1 MGKVKIISLKDCTD
15 NKQPVPKCDNETVYA
30 FFDDGKGGYSRRY
43 IAKVKL
49 VVPFEDV
56 KRNDKNLYNEWKRE
70 VKDYYWVF
78 AKETDYFVSCTVF
91 GYSEQPVWFVRTIG
105 GGWFSLECGS
115 FWWAGRLDV
124 TGGMCKDLGLPEP
137 KDWVAGVHYAGYNQ
151 N

>member
-15 NKQPVPKCDNETVYA
+15 NKQPVPKCDNKTVYA
-30 FFDDGKGGYSRRY
+30 FFDDGKCGYSRRY
-43 IAKVKL
+43 IAKVQL

-91 GYSEQPVWFVRTIG
+91 GYSEQPVWFVRTLD
-105 GGWFSLECGS
+105 GGWFSLDCGS
-115 FWWAGRLDV
+115 FWWAGSLDV
-124 TGGMCKDLGLPEP
+124 TGRKCKDLGLPEP

>member
-1 MGKVKIISLKDCTD
+1 MGKVKIISLKDFTD

-30 FFDDGKGGYSRRY
+30 FFDDGKSGYSRRY
-43 IAKVKL
+43 IAKVQL
-49 VVPFEDV
+49 IVPFEDV

-70 VKDYYWVF
+70 VKDCYWLF

-91 GYSEQPVWFVRTIG
+91 GFSEQPVWFVRTLD

-115 FWWAGRLDV
+115 LWWSGSLDV
-124 TGGMCKDLGLPEP
+124 TGRKCKDLGLPEP